1 MKIYVPYWDVDNN
14 KKTYATATI
23 DSEINFSEGFVDFE
37 VTDDGTGSVTVKANG
52 NVFVV
57 LEYSNPGVINKAFGY
72 NEGYYRNVKLVDGAG
87 NELFSA
93 ENALFSKY
101 KSFAWAGRAHEVY
114 VDDIKITNKK

>member
-1 MKIYVPYWDVDNN
+1 M
-14 KKTYATATI
+14 
-23 DSEINFSEGFVDFE
+23 
-37 VTDDGTGSVTVKANG
+37 
-52 NVFVV
+52 V

-87 NELFSA
+87 NELFST

-114 VDDIKITNKK
+114 VDDIKIVNKK